1 MADEQDKI
9 PFTEI
14 LRSVPAEKFLEIF
27 SISSRKARET
37 YFHRHAVKASAAAS
51 RLPRPGA
58 KNEERTAKLYEVLRQ
73 ETDDEMS
80 EEILRS
86 WLLTKRPMLAAAL
99 DHLGI
104 KHDNGLT
111 ESDEVKKF
119 EKLSGGD
126 IKTLVKKLEG
136 VAPKDEIAIYLRFMG
151 APAVEKVLG

>member
-1 MADEQDKI
+1 MADEKSKV

-14 LRSVPAEKFLEIF
+14 LRSVSAEKFQEIF
-27 SISSRKARET
+27 GASSRKARET
-37 YFHRHAVKASAAAS
+37 YFHRHSVKASATAS

-58 KNEERTAKLYEVLRQ
+58 KNEERTAKLYEVLQ
-73 ETDDEMS
+73 HDSDDEMS

-104 KHDNGLT
+104 EHNSGLT
-111 ESDEVKKF
+111 ESDDIKKF
-119 EKLSGGD
+119 EGLSGGE
-126 IKTLVKKLEG
+126 IKALVKKLDG
-136 VAPKDEIAIYLRFMG
+136 IAAKDEVALYLRFMG

>member
-1 MADEQDKI
+1 M
-9 PFTEI
+9 
-14 LRSVPAEKFLEIF
+14 
-27 SISSRKARET
+27 
-37 YFHRHAVKASAAAS
+37 
-51 RLPRPGA
+51 PRPGA
-58 KNEERTAKLYEVLRQ
+58 KNEERAAKLYDILRQ

-104 KHDNGLT
+104 SHDNGLT
-111 ESDEVKKF
+111 ESDDIKKF

-136 VAPKDEIAIYLRFMG
+136 IASKEEIAIYLRFMG
-151 APAVEKVLG
+151 TPAVEKVLG